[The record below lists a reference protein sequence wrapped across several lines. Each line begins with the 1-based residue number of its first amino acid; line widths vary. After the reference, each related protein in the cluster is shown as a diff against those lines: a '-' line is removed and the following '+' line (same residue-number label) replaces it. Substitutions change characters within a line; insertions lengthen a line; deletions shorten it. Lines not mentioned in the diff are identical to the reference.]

1 MEKAFLVQMRQSNK
15 CVSVRND
22 EIINLHLGSGAGLGK
37 AGAQP
42 APNNNNGVALFN
54 KRFER
59 SVYCNEHKTN
69 SENKNTTNSIANF
82 IGVNR
87 LFVLIY
93 PNQNNSVKRFN
104 G

>member
-37 AGAQP
+37 AGSQP

-104 G
+104 A

>member
-37 AGAQP
+37 AGSQP

-82 IGVNR
+82 IGVN
-87 LFVLIY
+87 
-93 PNQNNSVKRFN
+93 
-104 G
+104 